1 MLKKLQDENR
11 LTELMVMSEAVKTLP
26 FGDIWEHYCETE
38 GAPQEEELFAE
49 VDKYEKE
56 VLAKRV

>member
-1 MLKKLQDENR
+1 
-11 LTELMVMSEAVKTLP
+11 MSEAVKTLP
-26 FGDIWEHYCETE
+26 FGDIWEYYCESE
-38 GAPQEEELFAE
+38 GVPSDEKLFAE